1 MLLVN
6 RLTLL
11 AKMDI
16 QHDPFYNYVK
26 TGCLRLRVSYFC
38 ENYFVNFAI

>member
-26 TGCLRLRVSYFC
+26 NRLSQAPGLVLLRKLFR
-38 ENYFVNFAI
+38 